1 MKKNTTRFSL
11 TSGKYFKSKY
21 CSLVGRSFDNDWSR
35 FFNEQ
40 LEMFCLGS
48 EQKQSLSSRSLRK
61 RVTEKRNSINMSL
74 YLHGLRRRDYVENVV
89 LRSKSYLP
97 NSNIPIISANM
108 NRKQS
113 YLLLFSISSAQ
124 INSIL
129 QLGTIEKFKIG
140 NYRKERK
147 CSKCHGSR
155 GAEVTY

>member
-1 MKKNTTRFSL
+1 
-11 TSGKYFKSKY
+11 
-21 CSLVGRSFDNDWSR
+21 
-35 FFNEQ
+35 
-40 LEMFCLGS
+40 MFCLGS

-113 YLLLFSISSAQ
+113 YLLLFSISSVQ
-124 INSIL
+124 INSIY
-129 QLGTIEKFKIG
+129 
-140 NYRKERK
+140 N
-147 CSKCHGSR
+147 
-155 GAEVTY
+155 